1 MFACVCVVDVIEM
14 CVCRGFA
21 NVNYLIIF
29 PSCYKICA
37 SVKFVTYVPGLS
49 CDVQLEV
56 YVDKNTVGSLNS
68 GKDNLE
74 DILVLHLHGGKDI
87 FVSLNPHTPSLA
99 NSG

>member
-1 MFACVCVVDVIEM
+1 MV
-14 CVCRGFA
+14 
-21 NVNYLIIF
+21 
-29 PSCYKICA
+29 
-37 SVKFVTYVPGLS
+37 GLS

-87 FVSLNPHTPSLA
+87 FVSFNTFTPTV
-99 NSG
+99 

>member
-1 MFACVCVVDVIEM
+1 M
-14 CVCRGFA
+14 CRGFV
-21 NVNYLIIF
+21 NVDHLIIF

-37 SVKFVTYVPGLS
+37 SVEFVACVPGLS

-56 YVDKNTVGSLNS
+56 YVDKNSVGSLNS

-87 FVSLNPHTPSLA
+87 FVSLNTHASSVT
-99 NSG
+99 G